1 MFTSIIL
8 IIKKINNKMK
18 KQILKEILDINKSLK
33 NELKVKSE
41 HHNEINNLE
50 KEIMIIEEKIE
61 EDFKDKAEYNKFP
74 KVSTLQKLYESL
86 IKTTKEKTFIQYN
99 LLNFQKENE
108 RKESKLQAKLKDL
121 LDKINSNNEIIER
134 KIEELEEYYKQI
146 IKSFGDGKVQ
156 EQYIISPEKVSV
168 NNCSN
173 LATEIDFMR
182 NIKMETKNIK
192 TKNDQIFKDIESEL
206 KKFYELSNVAEL
218 STAPGKNSSHFEKKN
233 YIFQLND
240 NQNNPI
246 NNDNL
251 DSSSSLSMELETN
264 LYYDKLPSED
274 ESLRFIDKVYDIR
287 SNIKPIKLQLK
298 EDFYPPC
305 ATIKKEETKKV
316 EPIKVGKPIDYK
328 IKEDKIENEI
338 NQIKNEAENIKKKI
352 EEIREKKQ
360 KLEEE
365 NLKKENNI
373 KHALTKIEI
382 INDQI
387 NFIKKQIDDFK
398 VNKENGEY
406 FNTFSINNIINN
418 RNYYL
423 YNINSENNK
432 ISDLETYR
440 K

>member
-1 MFTSIIL
+1 
-8 IIKKINNKMK
+8 MK
-18 KQILKEILDINKSLK
+18 KQILKEILDTNKSLK

-41 HHNEINNLE
+41 KHNEINKLE
-50 KEIMIIEEKIE
+50 KEIMIIEEKMKK
-61 EDFKDKAEYNKFP
+61 DFKDKKEYNKFP
-74 KVSTLQKLYESL
+74 KVSTVQKLYKSL
-86 IKTTKEKTFIQYN
+86 IKESSEKTFLEYN

-108 RKESKLQAKLKDL
+108 SKELQLQAKLKKL
-121 LDKINSNNEIIER
+121 LDKSNSNNEVIEK
-134 KIEELEEYYKQI
+134 KIEELDEYYNQI
-146 IKSFGDGKVQ
+146 IRNVGDGKIQ
-156 EQYIISPEKVSV
+156 EQYIISPEKISV

-173 LATEIDFMR
+173 IATEIDFMR
-182 NIKMETKNIK
+182 NLRMETKNIK
-192 TKNDQIFKDIESEL
+192 AKNDQIFKEIESEL
-206 KKFYELSNVAEL
+206 KLFYELRAKKESTNVAEL
-218 STAPGKNSSHFEKKN
+218 STAPGKNSSHLEKKN
-233 YIFQLND
+233 YIFQLPD
-240 NQNNPI
+240 NQLNAI

-251 DSSSSLSMELETN
+251 DSSSSISVELETN

-274 ESLRFIDKVYDIR
+274 ESLRFIDKVFDIK
-287 SNIKPIKLQLK
+287 SNVKPIKLQLK

-305 ATIKKEETKKV
+305 ATIKKEQTKKV

-328 IKEDKIENEI
+328 IKEDKIEKEI
-338 NQIKNEAENIKKKI
+338 IQIKNETENIKKKI
-352 EEIREKKQ
+352 EEIREKKK

-398 VNKENGEY
+398 INKENGEY

-423 YNINSENNK
+423 YNINSANNN

>member
-1 MFTSIIL
+1 
-8 IIKKINNKMK
+8 MK
-18 KQILKEILDINKSLK
+18 KQILKEILDTNKSLK

-41 HHNEINNLE
+41 KHNEINKLE
-50 KEIMIIEEKIE
+50 KEIMIIEEKIK
-61 EDFKDKAEYNKFP
+61 EDFKDKKEYNKFP
-74 KVSTLQKLYESL
+74 KVSTVQKLYKSL
-86 IKTTKEKTFIQYN
+86 IKESSEKTFLEYN

-108 RKESKLQAKLKDL
+108 SKELQLQAKLKKL
-121 LDKINSNNEIIER
+121 LDKSNSNNEVIEK
-134 KIEELEEYYKQI
+134 KIEELDEYYNQI
-146 IKSFGDGKVQ
+146 IRNVGDGKIQ
-156 EQYIISPEKVSV
+156 EQYIISPEKISV

-173 LATEIDFMR
+173 IATEIDFMR
-182 NIKMETKNIK
+182 NLRMETKNIK
-192 TKNDQIFKDIESEL
+192 AKNDQIFKEIESEL
-206 KKFYELSNVAEL
+206 KLFYELRAKKESTNVAEL
-218 STAPGKNSSHFEKKN
+218 STAPGKNSSHLEKKN
-233 YIFQLND
+233 YIFQLPD
-240 NQNNPI
+240 NQLNAI

-251 DSSSSLSMELETN
+251 DSSSSISVELETN

-274 ESLRFIDKVYDIR
+274 ESLRFIDKVFDIK
-287 SNIKPIKLQLK
+287 SNVKPIKLQLK

-305 ATIKKEETKKV
+305 ATIKKEQTKKV

-328 IKEDKIENEI
+328 IKEDKIEKEI
-338 NQIKNEAENIKKKI
+338 IQIKNETENIKKKI
-352 EEIREKKQ
+352 EEIREKKK

-398 VNKENGEY
+398 INKENGEY

-423 YNINSENNK
+423 YNINSANNN

>member
-1 MFTSIIL
+1 
-8 IIKKINNKMK
+8 MK
-18 KQILKEILDINKSLK
+18 KQILKEILDTNKSLK

-41 HHNEINNLE
+41 KYNEIKNLE

-61 EDFKDKAEYNKFP
+61 QDFKDKAEYKKFP
-74 KVSTLQKLYESL
+74 KVSTVQNLYKSL
-86 IKTTKEKTFIQYN
+86 IKTSKEKTFIEYN
-99 LLNFQKENE
+99 LMNFQKENE
-108 RKESKLQAKLKDL
+108 NKESQLQAKLKAL
-121 LDKINSNNEIIER
+121 LDKSNSNNELIET
-134 KIEELEEYYKQI
+134 KIEELDEYYKLI
-146 IKSFGDGKVQ
+146 IRNIGDGKVQ
-156 EQYIISPEKVSV
+156 EQYIISPEKISV

-173 LATEIDFMR
+173 IATEIDFIR
-182 NIKMETKNIK
+182 NLKMETKNIK
-192 TKNDQIFKDIESEL
+192 SKNDQIFKDIESEL
-206 KKFYELSNVAEL
+206 KKLSSNLGEM
-218 STAPGKNSSHFEKKN
+218 STAPGKNSSHLEKKN
-233 YIFQLND
+233 YVFQIPD
-240 NQNNPI
+240 NQLNPI

-251 DSSSSLSMELETN
+251 DSSSSISMELDTN

-274 ESLRFIDKVYDIR
+274 ESLRFIDKVFDIR
-287 SNIKPIKLQLK
+287 SNVKPIKLQLK

-328 IKEDKIENEI
+328 LKVDKIEDEI
-338 NQIKNEAENIKKKI
+338 NHIKKEVENKNKKI
-352 EEIREKKQ
+352 EEIREKKK

-365 NLKKENNI
+365 NIKKENNI

-387 NFIKKQIDDFK
+387 NFIKKQMDDFK
-398 VNKENGEY
+398 LNKENGEY

-423 YNINSENNK
+423 YNINSANNK

>member
-1 MFTSIIL
+1 
-8 IIKKINNKMK
+8 MK
-18 KQILKEILDINKSLK
+18 KQILKEILDTNKSLK

-41 HHNEINNLE
+41 KHNEINKLE
-50 KEIMIIEEKIE
+50 KEIMIIEEKIK
-61 EDFKDKAEYNKFP
+61 EDFKDKKEYNKFP
-74 KVSTLQKLYESL
+74 KVSTVQKLYKSL
-86 IKTTKEKTFIQYN
+86 IKESSEKTFLEYN

-108 RKESKLQAKLKDL
+108 SKELQLQAKLKKL
-121 LDKINSNNEIIER
+121 LDKSNSNNEVIEK
-134 KIEELEEYYKQI
+134 KIEELDEYYNQI
-146 IKSFGDGKVQ
+146 IRNVGDGKIQ
-156 EQYIISPEKVSV
+156 EQYIISPEKISV

-173 LATEIDFMR
+173 IATEIDFMR
-182 NIKMETKNIK
+182 NLRMETKNIK
-192 TKNDQIFKDIESEL
+192 AKNDQIFKEIESEL
-206 KKFYELSNVAEL
+206 KLFYELRAKKESTNVAEL
-218 STAPGKNSSHFEKKN
+218 STAPGKNSSHLEKKN
-233 YIFQLND
+233 YIFQLPD
-240 NQNNPI
+240 NQLNAI

-251 DSSSSLSMELETN
+251 DSSSSISVELETN

-274 ESLRFIDKVYDIR
+274 ESLRFIDKVFDIK
-287 SNIKPIKLQLK
+287 SNVKPIKLQLK

-305 ATIKKEETKKV
+305 ATIKKEQTKKV
-316 EPIKVGKPIDYK
+316 EPIKIGKPIDYK

-338 NQIKNEAENIKKKI
+338 IQIKKETENIKKKI
-352 EEIREKKQ
+352 EEIREKKK

-398 VNKENGEY
+398 INKENGEY

-423 YNINSENNK
+423 YNINSANNN

>member
-1 MFTSIIL
+1 
-8 IIKKINNKMK
+8 MK
-18 KQILKEILDINKSLK
+18 KQILKEISDTNKSLK

-41 HHNEINNLE
+41 IHKEINNLE
-50 KEIMIIEEKIE
+50 NEIMIIEKKIKQ
-61 EDFKDKAEYNKFP
+61 DFKNKAEYDKFP
-74 KVSTLQKLYESL
+74 KVSTVQKLYESL
-86 IKTTKEKTFIQYN
+86 IKTFKEKTFIEYN

-108 RKESKLQAKLKDL
+108 IKESQLQAKLKEL
-121 LDKINSNNEIIER
+121 LDKSNSNNELIEK
-134 KIEELEEYYKQI
+134 KIEELDEYYNQI
-146 IKSFGDGKVQ
+146 IRNVGDGKVQ

-182 NIKMETKNIK
+182 NIKKETKNIK
-192 TKNDQIFKDIESEL
+192 LKNDLIFKDIESEL
-206 KKFYELSNVAEL
+206 KKLYTIIAKKESSNVAEL
-218 STAPGKNSSHFEKKN
+218 STAPGKYSSHLEKKN
-233 YIFQLND
+233 YIFQWPD
-240 NQNNPI
+240 NQPNIN

-251 DSSSSLSMELETN
+251 DSSSSISMELETN

-274 ESLRFIDKVYDIR
+274 ESLRFIDKVFDNN

-338 NQIKNEAENIKKKI
+338 NQIKTKAENIKKKI
-352 EEIREKKQ
+352 EEIREKKK

-387 NFIKKQIDDFK
+387 NFIKNQIDDFK
-398 VNKENGEY
+398 LNKENGEY

-423 YNINSENNK
+423 YNINSANNK

>member
-1 MFTSIIL
+1 
-8 IIKKINNKMK
+8 MK
-18 KQILKEILDINKSLK
+18 KQILKEILDTNKSLK

-41 HHNEINNLE
+41 KHNEINKLE
-50 KEIMIIEEKIE
+50 KEIMIIEEKIK
-61 EDFKDKAEYNKFP
+61 EDFKDKKEYNKFP
-74 KVSTLQKLYESL
+74 KVSTVQKLYKSL
-86 IKTTKEKTFIQYN
+86 IKESSEKTFLEYN

-108 RKESKLQAKLKDL
+108 SKELQLQAKLKKL
-121 LDKINSNNEIIER
+121 LDKSNLNNEVIEK
-134 KIEELEEYYKQI
+134 KIEELDEYYNQI
-146 IKSFGDGKVQ
+146 IRNVGDGKIQ
-156 EQYIISPEKVSV
+156 EQYIISPEKISV

-173 LATEIDFMR
+173 IATEIDFMR
-182 NIKMETKNIK
+182 NLRMETKNIK
-192 TKNDQIFKDIESEL
+192 AKNDQIFKEIESEL
-206 KKFYELSNVAEL
+206 KLFYELRAKKESTNVAEL
-218 STAPGKNSSHFEKKN
+218 STAPGKNSSHLEKKN
-233 YIFQLND
+233 YIFQLPD
-240 NQNNPI
+240 NQLNAI

-251 DSSSSLSMELETN
+251 DSSSSISVELETN

-274 ESLRFIDKVYDIR
+274 ESLRFIDKVFDIK
-287 SNIKPIKLQLK
+287 SNVKPIKLQLK

-305 ATIKKEETKKV
+305 ATIKKEQTKKV

-328 IKEDKIENEI
+328 IKEDKIEKEI
-338 NQIKNEAENIKKKI
+338 IQIKNETENIKKKI
-352 EEIREKKQ
+352 EEIREKKK

-398 VNKENGEY
+398 INKENGEY

-423 YNINSENNK
+423 YNINSANNN

>member
-1 MFTSIIL
+1 
-8 IIKKINNKMK
+8 MK
-18 KQILKEILDINKSLK
+18 KQILKEILDTNKSLK

-41 HHNEINNLE
+41 KYNEIKNLE

-61 EDFKDKAEYNKFP
+61 QDFKDKAEYKKFP
-74 KVSTLQKLYESL
+74 KVSTVQNLYKSL
-86 IKTTKEKTFIQYN
+86 IKTSKEKTFIEYN
-99 LLNFQKENE
+99 LMNFQKENE
-108 RKESKLQAKLKDL
+108 NKESQLQAKLKAL
-121 LDKINSNNEIIER
+121 LDKSNSNNELIET
-134 KIEELEEYYKQI
+134 KIEELDEYYKLI
-146 IKSFGDGKVQ
+146 IRNIGDGKVQ
-156 EQYIISPEKVSV
+156 EQYIISPEKISV

-173 LATEIDFMR
+173 IATEIDFMR

-192 TKNDQIFKDIESEL
+192 SKNDQIFKDIESEL
-206 KKFYELSNVAEL
+206 KKFSSNLGEM
-218 STAPGKNSSHFEKKN
+218 STAPGKTSSHLEKIN
-233 YIFQLND
+233 YIFQTPD
-240 NQNNPI
+240 NQLNPI

-251 DSSSSLSMELETN
+251 DSSSSISMELETN

-274 ESLRFIDKVYDIR
+274 ESLRFIDKVFDIR
-287 SNIKPIKLQLK
+287 SNVKPIKLQLK

-328 IKEDKIENEI
+328 LKVDKIEDEI
-338 NQIKNEAENIKKKI
+338 NHIKKEVENKNKKF
-352 EEIREKKQ
+352 EEIREKKK

-398 VNKENGEY
+398 LNKENGEY

-423 YNINSENNK
+423 YNINSSNNK

>member
-1 MFTSIIL
+1 
-8 IIKKINNKMK
+8 MK
-18 KQILKEILDINKSLK
+18 KQILREILDTNKSLK
-33 NELKVKSE
+33 SELKLKSE
-41 HHNEINNLE
+41 NHSEINNLE
-50 KEIMIIEEKIE
+50 KEIMIIEEKIKN
-61 EDFKDKAEYNKFP
+61 DFKDKAEYNKLP
-74 KVSTLQKLYESL
+74 KISTLQKLYESL
-86 IKTTKEKTFIQYN
+86 IKTSKEKTFIEYN

-108 RKESKLQAKLKDL
+108 IKESQLQAKLKDL
-121 LDKINSNNEIIER
+121 LDKSNSNNEIIEK
-134 KIEELEEYYKQI
+134 KIEELDEYYNQI
-146 IKSFGDGKVQ
+146 IRNVGDGKVQ
-156 EQYIISPEKVSV
+156 EQYIISPEKISV

-173 LATEIDFMR
+173 IATEIDFMR
-182 NIKMETKNIK
+182 SIKLETKNIK
-192 TKNDQIFKDIESEL
+192 SKNDKIFKEIESEL
-206 KKFYELSNVAEL
+206 KAYYALKYKKESSNAAEL
-218 STAPGKNSSHFEKKN
+218 STAPGKNSSHLEKKN
-233 YIFQLND
+233 YNFQFLDNQLNI
-240 NQNNPI
+240 I

-251 DSSSSLSMELETN
+251 DSSSSISMELETN

-274 ESLRFIDKVYDIR
+274 ESLRFIDKVFDIK
-287 SNIKPIKLQLK
+287 SNVKPIKLQLK

-328 IKEDKIENEI
+328 IKEDKVENEI
-338 NQIKNEAENIKKKI
+338 NQIKNEAENIKKRI
-352 EEIREKKQ
+352 EEIREKKE
-360 KLEEE
+360 KLKEE

-398 VNKENGEY
+398 QNKENGKY

-423 YNINSENNK
+423 YNINSANNN
-432 ISDLETYR
+432 ISDLETCR

>member
-1 MFTSIIL
+1 
-8 IIKKINNKMK
+8 MK
-18 KQILKEILDINKSLK
+18 KKILKEISDTSKSLK

-41 HHNEINNLE
+41 KHNEINNLE
-50 KEIMIIEEKIE
+50 KEIMIIEEKIKK
-61 EDFKDKAEYNKFP
+61 DFKDKEEYNKFP
-74 KVSTLQKLYESL
+74 KVSEVQKLYESL
-86 IKTTKEKTFIQYN
+86 IKSTKEKTFLEYN

-108 RKESKLQAKLKDL
+108 SRESQLQIKLKDL
-121 LDKINSNNEIIER
+121 LDKSNSNNELIER
-134 KIEELEEYYKQI
+134 KIEELDEYYSQI
-146 IKSFGDGKVQ
+146 IRNVGDGKIQ
-156 EQYIISPEKVSV
+156 EQYIISPEKMSV

-173 LATEIDFMR
+173 IATEIDFMH
-182 NIKMETKNIK
+182 NIKKETKTVK
-192 TKNDQIFKDIESEL
+192 SKNDQILKEIESEL
-206 KKFYELSNVAEL
+206 KKLQTLYKKESSNVAEL
-218 STAPGKNSSHFEKKN
+218 STAPGKNSSHLEKKN
-233 YIFQLND
+233 YIFQFPDSQLNA
-240 NQNNPI
+240 I

-251 DSSSSLSMELETN
+251 DSSSSISLELETN

-274 ESLRFIDKVYDIR
+274 ESLRFIDKVFDIK
-287 SNIKPIKLQLK
+287 SNVKPIKLQLK
-298 EDFYPPC
+298 EGFYPPC
-305 ATIKKEETKKV
+305 ATIKKEQTKKV

-338 NQIKNEAENIKKKI
+338 NQFKKEAENIKKQI
-352 EEIREKKQ
+352 EEIREKKK

-398 VNKENGEY
+398 LNKENGEF
-406 FNTFSINNIINN
+406 FNVFSINNIINN

-423 YNINSENNK
+423 FNINSANNN

>member
-1 MFTSIIL
+1 
-8 IIKKINNKMK
+8 MK
-18 KQILKEILDINKSLK
+18 KQILKEILDTNKSLK

-41 HHNEINNLE
+41 KYNEIKNLE

-61 EDFKDKAEYNKFP
+61 KDFKDKAEYKKFP
-74 KVSTLQKLYESL
+74 KVSTVQNLYKSL
-86 IKTTKEKTFIQYN
+86 IKTSKEKTFIEYN
-99 LLNFQKENE
+99 LMNFQKENE
-108 RKESKLQAKLKDL
+108 NKESQLQAKLKAL
-121 LDKINSNNEIIER
+121 LDKSNSNNEHIEK
-134 KIEELEEYYKQI
+134 KIEELDEYYKLI
-146 IKSFGDGKVQ
+146 IRNIGDGKVQ
-156 EQYIISPEKVSV
+156 EQYIISPEKISV

-173 LATEIDFMR
+173 IATEIDFMR

-192 TKNDQIFKDIESEL
+192 SKNDQIFKDIESEL
-206 KKFYELSNVAEL
+206 KKFSSNLGEM
-218 STAPGKNSSHFEKKN
+218 STAPGKNSSHLEKKN
-233 YIFQLND
+233 YNFQIPD
-240 NQNNPI
+240 NQLNPI
-246 NNDNL
+246 NNEYL
-251 DSSSSLSMELETN
+251 DLSSSISMELETN

-274 ESLRFIDKVYDIR
+274 ESLRFIDKVFDIK
-287 SNIKPIKLQLK
+287 SNVKPIKLQLK

-328 IKEDKIENEI
+328 LKVDKIEDEI
-338 NQIKNEAENIKKKI
+338 NHIKKEVENKNKKI
-352 EEIREKKQ
+352 EEIREKKK

-387 NFIKKQIDDFK
+387 NFIKNQIDDFK
-398 VNKENGEY
+398 LNKENGEY

-423 YNINSENNK
+423 YNINSANNK

>member
-1 MFTSIIL
+1 
-8 IIKKINNKMK
+8 MK
-18 KQILKEILDINKSLK
+18 KQILKEILDTNKSLK

-41 HHNEINNLE
+41 KYNEIKNLE

-61 EDFKDKAEYNKFP
+61 QDFKDKAEYKKFP
-74 KVSTLQKLYESL
+74 KVSTVQNLYKSL
-86 IKTTKEKTFIQYN
+86 IKTSKEKTFIEYN
-99 LLNFQKENE
+99 LMNFQKENE
-108 RKESKLQAKLKDL
+108 NKESQLQAKLKAL
-121 LDKINSNNEIIER
+121 LDKSNSNNEHIEK
-134 KIEELEEYYKQI
+134 KIEELDEYYNQI
-146 IKSFGDGKVQ
+146 IRNVGDGKVQ
-156 EQYIISPEKVSV
+156 EQYIISPEKISV

-173 LATEIDFMR
+173 IATEIDFIR

-192 TKNDQIFKDIESEL
+192 SKNDQIFKDIESEL
-206 KKFYELSNVAEL
+206 KKFSSNIGEM
-218 STAPGKNSSHFEKKN
+218 STAPGKNSSHLEKIN
-233 YIFQLND
+233 YIIQMPD
-240 NQNNPI
+240 NQLNPI

-251 DSSSSLSMELETN
+251 DSSSSISMELETN

-274 ESLRFIDKVYDIR
+274 ESLRFIDKVFDIN
-287 SNIKPIKLQLK
+287 SNVKPIKLQLK

-328 IKEDKIENEI
+328 LKVDKIEDEI
-338 NQIKNEAENIKKKI
+338 NHIKKEVENKNKKI
-352 EEIREKKQ
+352 EEIREKKK

-398 VNKENGEY
+398 LNKENGEY

-423 YNINSENNK
+423 YNINSANNK

>member
-1 MFTSIIL
+1 M
-8 IIKKINNKMK
+8 
-18 KQILKEILDINKSLK
+18 
-33 NELKVKSE
+33 
-41 HHNEINNLE
+41 
-50 KEIMIIEEKIE
+50 
-61 EDFKDKAEYNKFP
+61 
-74 KVSTLQKLYESL
+74 
-86 IKTTKEKTFIQYN
+86 
-99 LLNFQKENE
+99 
-108 RKESKLQAKLKDL
+108 QAKLKAL
-121 LDKINSNNEIIER
+121 LDKSNSNNEHIEK
-134 KIEELEEYYKQI
+134 KIEELDEYYNQI
-146 IKSFGDGKVQ
+146 IRNVGDGKVQ
-156 EQYIISPEKVSV
+156 EQYIISPEKISV

-173 LATEIDFMR
+173 IATEIDFIR

-192 TKNDQIFKDIESEL
+192 SKNDQIFKDIESEL
-206 KKFYELSNVAEL
+206 KKFSSNLGEM
-218 STAPGKNSSHFEKKN
+218 STAPGKTSSHLEKKN
-233 YIFQLND
+233 YNFQIPD
-240 NQNNPI
+240 NQLNPI

-251 DSSSSLSMELETN
+251 DSSSSISMELETN

-274 ESLRFIDKVYDIR
+274 ESLRFIDKVFDIN
-287 SNIKPIKLQLK
+287 SNVKPIKLQLK

-328 IKEDKIENEI
+328 LKVDKIEDEI
-338 NQIKNEAENIKKKI
+338 NHIKKEVENKNKKI
-352 EEIREKKQ
+352 EEIREKKK

-398 VNKENGEY
+398 LNKENGEY

-423 YNINSENNK
+423 YNINSANNK